1 MNGRGG
7 EMSVGRCVI
16 VVGHASES
24 IMLTEKRVLLSTNVV
39 PPPVPS
45 QILGKTGYE
54 MATHPAE
61 STDWLNVLFAQV
73 SDPHSYRDGRL
84 NLQILQGYRNDML
97 SNGGEEGARQRIER
111 WLNPENGGLSWIVSR
126 QQLRE

>member
-1 MNGRGG
+1 
-7 EMSVGRCVI
+7 MSLFQYYLEQSSLNPE
-16 VVGHASES
+16 ADEQK
-24 IMLTEKRVLLSTNVV
+24 TLLSTNVV

-73 SDPHSYRDGRL
+73 RRVHRRGS
-84 NLQILQGYRNDML
+84 
-97 SNGGEEGARQRIER
+97 GE
-111 WLNPENGGLSWIVSR
+111 
-126 QQLRE
+126 REE

>member
-1 MNGRGG
+1 
-7 EMSVGRCVI
+7 
-16 VVGHASES
+16 
-24 IMLTEKRVLLSTNVV
+24 LLSTNVV

-73 SDPHSYRDGRL
+73 RHRDHGPEVSETDL
-84 NLQILQGYRNDML
+84 MCQILQGYRNDML

-111 WLNPENGGLSWIVSR
+111 WLNPDNGGLSWIVSR
-126 QQLRE
+126 SQDRM